1 MAEPPL
7 FAMGGVSHRYGAG
20 AAALADISLAI
31 PRGATLAVVGP
42 SGSGKSTLA
51 RLATGL
57 LAPLAGEIRFAGAA
71 LPRRAW
77 PRAVR
82 RRINMVFQS
91 PAGSLDPRW
100 PAGRSIAEPIR
111 AFRLRADRAG
121 VAERVAALLAAVGLP
136 ADAAARPPSTF
147 SLGQV
152 QRLAIARALASEP
165 DFLVCDEPTSAL
177 DVSVQA
183 QVLNLLRDLQARL
196 GLTLLFISHDPGVVR
211 FMADFVAVLDAG
223 RIVESGP
230 AEALFARPQQ
240 AATRRL
246 LAA

>member
-7 FAMGGVSHRYGAG
+7 FEMRGVTHAYRG
-20 AAALADISLAI
+20 AAGGIEAVSLAI
-31 PRGATLAVVGP
+31 PRGATLALMGT

-51 RLATGL
+51 RIATGL
-57 LAPLAGEIRFAGAA
+57 IAPQAGELRFAGTA
-71 LPRRAW
+71 LPRGIW

-82 RRINMVFQS
+82 QRINMVFQD

-100 PAGRSIAEPIR
+100 AAGRSIAEPLR
-111 AFRLRADRAG
+111 AFGLRKGRAAVAAR
-121 VAERVAALLAAVGLP
+121 VAELLAAVGLP
-136 ADAAARPPSTF
+136 ADAAARRPAAF

-152 QRLAIARALASEP
+152 QRLAIARAVASEP
-165 DFLVCDEPTSAL
+165 AFLVCDEPTSAL

-196 GLTLLFISHDPGVVR
+196 GLTMLFISHDPGVVR
-211 FMADFVAVLDAG
+211 FMADRVAVLEAG
-223 RIVESGP
+223 RVVESGP
-230 AEALFARPQQ
+230 ADALFAAPRHP
-240 AATRRL
+240 ATRRL